1 MKYIKNY
8 FLLFNI
14 LSLFAIV
21 LLSIYTVIN
30 GDLGGTQNAVLVFI
44 GGFLLNLHPLLSLIY
59 MTIYFFWSPKLED
72 SFKVKLVLYLPIL
85 YWFLLIVL
93 VINYVE

>member
-1 MKYIKNY
+1 MKYLKNY

-30 GDLGGTQNAVLVFI
+30 GDLGGTQNALLVFI

-59 MTIYFFWSPKLED
+59 MTIYFFWAQKAED
-72 SFKVKLVLYLPIL
+72 SFNIKLVLYSPVL
-85 YWFLLIVL
+85 YWLLFMIL
-93 VINYVE
+93 IMNYAE

>member
-21 LLSIYTVIN
+21 LLSIYTIIN

-59 MTIYFFWSPKLED
+59 TTIYFFWAKKAED
-72 SFKVKLVLYLPIL
+72 SLNIKLILYSPVLYWLL
-85 YWFLLIVL
+85 FMVLIV
-93 VINYVE
+93 NYAE